1 MRLRGSLTCE
11 VSHCMVTQQIRVRG
25 RVQGVGFRY
34 SLRDEAQ
41 RLRLCGWVR
50 NRADGSVEA
59 LLQGETADV
68 EALIAWARRGPAGAR
83 VEDLSVE
90 PVEAP
95 ALRDF
100 EIRSSA

>member
-1 MRLRGSLTCE
+1 MMTR
-11 VSHCMVTQQIRVRG
+11 QIRVRG

-59 LLQGETADV
+59 LLQGDEAAV
-68 EALIAWARRGPAGAR
+68 ERLVAWARRGPVLAR
-83 VEDLSVE
+83 VEALEEQPVE
-90 PVEAP
+90 PGFDRAYVG
-95 ALRDF
+95 F
-100 EIRSSA
+100 ERWPTA